1 MTEPIPPATR
11 PGDMIRRMLA
21 VAAFSTLVMV
31 AAPVTQA
38 FACSCVQLAAGQ
50 ALANADLAFEGTVAT
65 VAITPSVAGR
75 DTSNDPIQVI
85 FTVETVLKG
94 TPGGPAGPQILVSTA
109 NNSAVCGIEFTPG
122 QRWRVYATVP
132 AGGGNPST
140 SLCSG
145 DELLGQGNVPAPAG
159 GGPPLAILFG
169 GGAALGLVA
178 FGAWAFTRRP
188 RGELA

>member
-11 PGDMIRRMLA
+11 PDDMIRRILT

-38 FACSCVQLAAGQ
+38 FACSCVQ
-50 ALANADLAFEGTVAT
+50 LANADLAFEGTVAT

-85 FTVETVLKG
+85 FTVETILKA
-94 TPGGPAGPQILVSTA
+94 TPGGPPGPQILVSTA

-122 QRWRVYATVP
+122 QRWRVYATLP

-140 SLCSG
+140 TLCSG
-145 DELLGQGNVPAPAG
+145 DELLGQGNVPATVG

-178 FGAWAFTRRP
+178 FGAWAFTRRSHA
-188 RGELA
+188 ELA